1 MDPLRSQLDPLQV
14 TNSHN
19 SEENEDIDLKNSDD
33 KSINIPT
40 TTTSLKRDRSN
51 TPINAEI
58 HSPNSKRRKLSTQT
72 MNETNENNVENNIK
86 TEQSKSPKS
95 NTNTIKSIQTT
106 TTNITNITNESIN
119 VTTNKIGNNKFF
131 DYLSIFTDERCLRHA
146 IPDEILKQ
154 EFNERPDRL
163 EALTQMIVTEKWN
176 ECCHFISQLD
186 NIPTISDIEGLHDI
200 EYLQDLSNSCNKIQI
215 GNWNVPPGSDTYLVK
230 DTFNAALISAGL
242 VIEATKKVFHSGL
255 KNENVSVHH
264 EDNKQFAVV
273 LNRPPGHHC
282 DGRKYSGYCFIN
294 STAVAI
300 EKQLYE
306 NTRVLIFDID
316 VHHGDGTQKLFYS
329 EHTV

>member
-106 TTNITNITNESIN
+106 TCMGVIN
-119 VTTNKIGNNKFF
+119 TIANVMGNTEFLGGISKYLEEYQF
-131 DYLSIFTDERCLRHA
+131 D
-146 IPDEILKQ
+146 
-154 EFNERPDRL
+154 
-163 EALTQMIVTEKWN
+163 
-176 ECCHFISQLD
+176 
-186 NIPTISDIEGLHDI
+186 
-200 EYLQDLSNSCNKIQI
+200 
-215 GNWNVPPGSDTYLVK
+215 
-230 DTFNAALISAGL
+230 
-242 VIEATKKVFHSGL
+242 
-255 KNENVSVHH
+255 
-264 EDNKQFAVV
+264 
-273 LNRPPGHHC
+273 
-282 DGRKYSGYCFIN
+282 
-294 STAVAI
+294 
-300 EKQLYE
+300 
-306 NTRVLIFDID
+306 
-316 VHHGDGTQKLFYS
+316 
-329 EHTV
+329 